1 MSPKFFKLF
10 AIVMILIMLFV
21 LAGCGGSPAA
31 PSGVSITTSVPSGGT
46 TNPAGGTAAPTAN
59 VAPAGV
65 DPCTLLT
72 RADAESILG
81 KSVGEG
87 SHPITASASYEVT
100 SCEYKIVNGTPL
112 DNTTL
117 IYTYASS
124 GDTSLAKT
132 AFDTGR
138 NSAQK
143 SWNAAPVDVPGLG
156 DEAYWVGGAGNNIS
170 ILKGAVYITLSAST
184 NKGDTPPAAILAL
197 AKVVLGRLP

>member
-1 MSPKFFKLF
+1 MSFKFFKIF
-10 AIVMILIMLFV
+10 AIVMLLVLVFV
-21 LAGCGGSPAA
+21 LAGCGSLPAA
-31 PSGVSITTSVPSGGT
+31 PSGPSITTSGPTGGT
-46 TNPAGGTAAPTAN
+46 TNPGGTTAPTAN

-72 RADAESILG
+72 TADAESILG

-87 SHPITASASYEVT
+87 SHPIKASATFELS

-112 DNTTL
+112 ENTTL
-117 IYTYASS
+117 IYTYASG
-124 GDTSLAKT
+124 GDATLAKT

-138 NSAQK
+138 GQAK
-143 SWNAAPVDVPGLG
+143 ASWNADPVNVPGLG
-156 DEAYWVGGAGNNIS
+156 DEAYWVAGAGNNIS

-197 AKVVLGRLP
+197 AKVVISRLP